1 MKLVVLVVSILSI
14 ATMALGMDVPVAVDA
29 TSADSVGKR
38 LMYRIKEEI
47 NASSSM
53 HVTLGDEAGLG
64 LGIVTL
70 EGDHDSPG
78 NYTTYSV
85 TWTWVNPEQPWPYYL
100 ASSVGVCGTSRVDE
114 VAEGIV
120 ADTQETWES
129 LFKTIREVIESE

>member
-14 ATMALGMDVPVAVDA
+14 ATMALAMDVPVAVDA

-38 LMYRIKEEI
+38 LVYRIKEEI

-70 EGDHDSPG
+70 EGDHSFG

-85 TWTWVNPEQPWPYYL
+85 TWTWVNPEQLWPYYL
-100 ASSVGVCGTSRVDE
+100 TSSVGVCGTSRVDE
-114 VAEGIV
+114 VAEGLV

-129 LFKTIREVIESE
+129 LFKTIREVVESE